1 MKRSLKYR
9 VGVLLTCLCLALFLP
24 SSTPEHASMRV
35 ATKSYFG
42 ILASISAVGYD
53 MTYVIITEEAD
64 GSKYHKH
71 ITRQDFVYI
80 AQGKW
85 RMKPNV
91 AQENL
96 FEKYSIPWGYDERN
110 RLHCPL
116 LDTIWKIRYR
126 ELPNKRGSF
135 GWANDTYMPSAAQ
148 QIFLYENFGVYNINN
163 DFFEGEKM
171 WKLFQSL
178 TSEEWKAMYK
188 SL

>member
-1 MKRSLKYR
+1 VFTCCCL
-9 VGVLLTCLCLALFLP
+9 VLILSAP
-24 SSTPEHASMRV
+24 SSNVSVNNIAS
-35 ATKSYFG
+35 KSYFG
-42 ILASISAVGYD
+42 ILVSISAVGYD

-71 ITRQDFVYI
+71 ITRQEFVHI

-85 RMKPNV
+85 RMRPNM

-96 FEKYSIPWGYDERN
+96 FEKYSIPWGYDDRN
-110 RLHCPL
+110 RLHCPI

-126 ELPNKRGSF
+126 ELPTMRGVF
-135 GWANDTYMPSAAQ
+135 GWANDTYMPSSAQ
-148 QIFLYENFGVYNINN
+148 QIYLHENFGVYNINT
-163 DFFEGEKM
+163 DFFEGDKM
-171 WKLFQSL
+171 WKLLQSL